1 MIKQLK
7 ASGAQF
13 LLVDGGNALF
23 GATPWNPRDPRVGQL
38 MEKAKVIIA
47 SYNRMGYHALAVGV
61 GEIGMGVEHLKELE
75 KLMEFPLLCANLV
88 DSASGAPVFKPSA
101 VVTVGGVKV
110 GLFGVLMSTINATY
124 LERVAPGAVLENSV
138 AAAKKAAAEL
148 RPRVDLVVGLCH
160 ANDDENRTLLAE
172 CAAIDA
178 VVDPYCFSGASRVW
192 IPDDGDLE
200 WVNGRALLRGDGQG
214 ARLGRFDVCLGAG
227 APFVPWDRYQAA
239 YEKKAQGGTL
249 APDEAATLA
258 DGERRHLGGLTTI
271 PIYPHFAEAP
281 EIKAMVERFRASTR
295 FVTGDVENEQ
305 ALARERFLTAEACK
319 PCHQENY
326 AAWRKT
332 AHGRAY
338 ATLQKTGDEFRYD
351 CLPCHSVGYG
361 EAFLDAHKVGPYKDV
376 QCESCH
382 GTNPEHGREPEKHRW
397 PAVTEG
403 NCLVCHNPEHLGMP
417 FDFGAKVHE
426 APCCRVPPGFGK
438 IAPSP
443 EKGAA
448 PGGRP

>member
-1 MIKQLK
+1 MSRRTTVIKQLR
-7 ASGAQF
+7 ASGAEF

-23 GATPWNPRDPRVGQL
+23 GAVPWNPGDPRIGQSL
-38 MEKAKVIIA
+38 EKAKVIIA
-47 SYNRMGYHALAVGV
+47 GYNRMRYHAMAVGV
-61 GEIGMGVEHLKELE
+61 GEIGIGLGHIKELE
-75 KLMEFPLLCANLV
+75 KLMEFPLLCANLL
-88 DSASGAPVFKPSA
+88 DAGSGAPVFKPSA
-101 VVTVGGVKV
+101 IVTVGGVKV
-110 GLFGVLMSTINATY
+110 GLFGVLMASISATY
-124 LERVAPGAVLENSV
+124 LERVAPGIVLGNGV
-138 AAAKKAAAEL
+138 AAAKKAAEEL
-148 RPRVDLVVGLCH
+148 RPQVDLVVGLCH
-160 ANDDENRTLLAE
+160 MNDDENRALLAQ
-172 CAAIDA
+172 CPAIDA
-178 VVDPYCFSGASRVW
+178 IVDPYCFGGSSRVW
-192 IPDDGDLE
+192 IPDDTDLE

-214 ARLGRFDVCLGAG
+214 SRLGRFDVCLGAGG

-239 YEKKAQGGTL
+239 YEKKAQGGAL
-249 APDEAATLA
+249 APDEAAALA
-258 DGERRHLGGLTTI
+258 DGERRHLGGMTVI

-281 EIKAMVERFRASTR
+281 EIKALVDRFRASTR
-295 FVTGDVENEQ
+295 FVTGDAEKEE

-319 PCHQENY
+319 PCHEENY

-332 AHGRAY
+332 PHGRAY

-382 GTNPEHGREPEKHRW
+382 GTNPAHGSEPEKNRW

-426 APCCRVPPGFGK
+426 ATCCKVPERLGK
-438 IAPSP
+438 KP
-443 EKGAA
+443 
-448 PGGRP
+448 